1 MDRKEPIYAN
11 GFYAKAKS
19 PKTPEWI
26 IAKFGIKIDELDWF
40 RNAVANAKESGEE
53 WLNFDIKE
61 GKTGK
66 MYIELDT
73 FKPQKK
79 GGSESSEIPF

>member
-1 MDRKEPIYAN
+1 MESKETVFAN

-26 IAKFGIKIDELDWF
+26 VAKFGIKLDELDWF
-40 RNAVANAKESGEE
+40 RNAVANAKDAGDE

-66 MYIELDT
+66 MYIALDT
-73 FKPQKK
+73 FKPKQ
-79 GGSESSEIPF
+79 GGSDSGGSAPF